1 MVSKIWL
8 KVLVIVLLL
17 LGIFFRFANLDSKI
31 YWVDEVTTSLR
42 ISGYTKQEV
51 IQKISDSGIVG
62 IEDLQKYQRL
72 SPEKD
77 LTDTLNALIKSPEH
91 APLYFLLLR
100 FWVQLFGSSVAVTRS
115 LSIIFS
121 LLALPCIY
129 WLCWELFK
137 SPLVGWVALTL
148 LTVSP
153 FYVAYAQEARPYSL
167 WTVTILISS
176 VALLRAIRLNNSIS
190 WVFYTVTL
198 ILGLYTSLLSLLV
211 AIGQSIYVIGID
223 KLRFTR
229 TTRKY
234 LIAFSFGIIAFAPWL
249 LVIFYNW
256 HRLQDNT
263 TWMGVPMEVPFMAV
277 IWMYSIGIIFFDL
290 PISTLLDPTAIVEF
304 LIHLTLLALVGF
316 SIYFLC
322 STESKE
328 IWLFVLTLTLVAPL
342 ILIIMDLILE
352 RQGSTAP
359 RYMIPCHLGIQL
371 AVAYL
376 LTHKIY
382 SITFNNIKFKQKWKL
397 ILIILISLGI
407 ISCISNLEK
416 SPRHQK
422 NRNLHNIPISTILNQ
437 AKSPLLLAETKET
450 IDIVSLSY
458 SLKATIKIQLLTE
471 TNPFQFIDECNDI
484 FLFNPSSFLL
494 DLIKQKKQL
503 KVKQAYK
510 PKVLIPDEISL
521 SLWTVENHNPERCRH
536 EP

>member
-8 KVLVIVLLL
+8 KVLVIVLIL
-17 LGIFFRFANLDSKI
+17 LGIFFRFANFDSKI

-42 ISGYTKQEV
+42 ISGYTKQEF
-51 IQKISDSGIVG
+51 IQNISDSGIIG

-72 SPEKD
+72 SPEKN
-77 LTDTLNALIKSPEH
+77 LTDTLNALKKSPEH

-100 FWVQLFGSSVAVTRS
+100 LWVQLFGSSVAVTRS

-121 LLALPCIY
+121 LLALPCVY

-137 SPLVGWVALTL
+137 SPLVGWVALAL
-148 LTVSP
+148 MAVSP

-211 AIGQSIYVIGID
+211 AIGQSIYIIGVE
-223 KLRFTR
+223 KLRFTK
-229 TTRKY
+229 TTKNY
-234 LIAFSFGIIAFAPWL
+234 LIASSFGIIAFAPWL

-256 HRLQDNT
+256 HTLQDNT
-263 TWMGVPMEVPFMAV
+263 TWMEVPMKIPFMAV

-304 LIHLTLLALVGF
+304 LIHLTLLVLIGF
-316 SIYFLC
+316 AIYFLC
-322 STESKE
+322 STHGQQA
-328 IWLFVLTLTLVAPL
+328 WFVLTLTLVAPL

-352 RQGSTAP
+352 RQSSTAP

-371 AVAYL
+371 GVAYF

-382 SITFNNIKFKQKWKL
+382 FSAFDNIKHQQKWRF

-407 ISCISNLEK
+407 VSCISNLEK

-437 AKSPLLLAETKET
+437 AKFPLLLAEPRET
-450 IDIVSLSY
+450 IDILSLSY
-458 SLKATIKIQLLTE
+458 SLKANIKIQLLTKRNFLQ
-471 TNPFQFIDECNDI
+471 TFDECNDV
-484 FLFNPSSFLL
+484 FLFNPSSALL
-494 DLIKQKKQL
+494 DSINQEKIKLKLAYRPKTLIS
-503 KVKQAYK
+503 
-510 PKVLIPDEISL
+510 DEISL
-521 SLWTVENHNPERCRH
+521 SLWTVENHNTDRCWH
-536 EP
+536 EG